1 MIKSLAAAAIFYTA
15 LACPS
20 QATVKNYF
28 SPQVDGTRL
37 AACLADPNSC
47 GKPTA
52 DAFCIGEGFTGA
64 LVFQRE
70 AAATTRQL
78 GSGEICEG
86 ENCVSFRQIKCLGPA
101 KPADLAQN

>member
-1 MIKSLAAAAIFYTA
+1 M
-15 LACPS
+15 
-20 QATVKNYF
+20 KNYF
-28 SPQVDGTRL
+28 SPQIKGTRL

-70 AAATTRQL
+70 AAAATRQL

-86 ENCVSFRQIKCLGPA
+86 ENCVSFRQIKCKGPA
-101 KPADLAQN
+101 KPADVAQN